1 MTSPA
6 HAQDMITM
14 AQRARTVL
22 AGGRTALL
30 TLPCEQARGWV
41 GVIDDGGEP
50 VLMAGTGGRLAS
62 AAKNAK
68 RSWVEV
74 PGHAGERL
82 ILTGPLRVVPGTTEQ
97 IMSRLADLGRT
108 VSTEDGLTDGLS
120 VLALSVD
127 DVVLCL
133 PTVVRDGRPRRWPS
147 ATVGRRIDLAS
158 YAFAE
163 PDLISAYAPE
173 LIEHLNVGHADQ
185 MRQLARHAL
194 PAALEGDIAGVQVSG
209 LDRYGMD
216 LWRVDGAG
224 AEQVRV
230 AFRQPLVEPR
240 SLGREL
246 RRLLDQSANTS
257 E

>member
-6 HAQDMITM
+6 QTHDMTTM
-14 AQRARTVL
+14 ARQARTVL

-30 TLPCEQARGWV
+30 TLPCEQTRGWV

-50 VLMAGTGGRLAS
+50 VLMVSAEGRLVS
-62 AAKNAK
+62 AARHGR

-82 ILTGPLRVVPGTTEQ
+82 ILAGLLRVVPGTTEQ
-97 IMSRLADLGRT
+97 ILRRLADLGRT

-133 PTVVRDGRPRRWPS
+133 PTTDMYSRPRRWPP
-147 ATVGRRIDLAS
+147 ATVGRRIHLAS
-158 YAFAE
+158 YALAE

-194 PAALEGDIAGVQVSG
+194 PAATGSDIAGVQVSG

-230 AFRQPLVEPR
+230 AFHQPLIEPR
-240 SLGREL
+240 SLGQEL
-246 RRLLDQSANTS
+246 RRLLDQATNTS

>member
-1 MTSPA
+1 MMSPI
-6 HAQDMITM
+6 HTQDMVTM
-14 AQRARTVL
+14 ARQARTVL

-50 VLMAGTGGRLAS
+50 VLMASTEGRLAG
-62 AAKNAK
+62 AARNGR

-82 ILTGPLRVVPGTTEQ
+82 ILAGPLRMVPGTTEQ
-97 IMSRLADLGRT
+97 ILRRLADLGRT
-108 VSTEDGLTDGLS
+108 VSTEDGIADGLS

-133 PTVVRDGRPRRWPS
+133 PPTDMDCGPRRWTS
-147 ATVGRRIDLAS
+147 ATVGRRIDLAT

-194 PAALEGDIAGVQVSG
+194 PAATDGDVAGVQVSG
-209 LDRYGMD
+209 LDRYGLD

-230 AFRQPLVEPR
+230 TFRRPLIEPR

-246 RRLLDQSANTS
+246 RRLLDQSTNAS